1 MKVIDKDKNINVIW
15 KDRKRYFGM
24 PISFTRYAFI
34 EKPDMWKKLFCEIGL
49 LTTSIEEVHIY
60 RIDDIEVY
68 QSLFDKIFGVGN
80 VTIHCQDASCKKLIL
95 QKVKDPYRVRAL
107 LNDAV
112 EKARGE
118 KRVFYGEMQ

>member
-1 MKVIDKDKNINVIW
+1 MKVIDKDKDINVIW

-34 EKPDMWKKLFCEIGL
+34 EKPNTWKKIFCEAGL

-80 VTIHCQDASCKKLIL
+80 ITIYCQDSSCQKLVL

-112 EKARGE
+112 EKARGD
-118 KRVFYGEMQ
+118 KRVLYGEMQ

>member
-1 MKVIDKDKNINVIW
+1 MKVIENDKNINVIW

-34 EKPDMWKKLFCEIGL
+34 EKPNTWQKIFCEIGL

-68 QSLFDKIFGVGN
+68 QSLFDKIFGVGSI
-80 VTIHCQDASCKKLIL
+80 TIYCKDASCQKLVL
-95 QKVKDPYRVRAL
+95 QKVKDPYRVRML

-118 KRVFYGEMQ
+118 KRVLYGEMQ

>member
-1 MKVIDKDKNINVIW
+1 MKVIDKDKDINVIW

-34 EKPDMWKKLFCEIGL
+34 EKPNMWKKIFCEAGL

-80 VTIHCQDASCKKLIL
+80 ITIYCQDASCQKLVL
-95 QKVKDPYRVRAL
+95 QKVKNPYRVRAL

-112 EKARGE
+112 EKERGE
-118 KRVFYGEMQ
+118 KRVLYGEMQ